1 MPLTVALC
9 GLGSAAQ
16 RAHMPALLDAEEA
29 GTAAI
34 VGVCDP
40 DPARWQSIDPVRGAG
55 AYLDVVDVLDAT
67 RPDLLVIAS
76 PPSAH
81 LAAIEAAALRD
92 VDVLCEK
99 PLGIGPGDAA
109 ELRQLAERHPDLL
122 LATVHQYHHAPA
134 WQRIAAAVGACIA
147 EDRSFTLSIEVERP
161 GTDPLSA
168 GGWRARGQVEGGI
181 LGDHAVHYLAM
192 CWLLDPDTTLL
203 SCNRTGEPGRETAN
217 VALRLGRTGTASIR
231 VSYAGAARHN
241 FVAASTPDGSL
252 DLRWADG
259 ELTSSTADGFV
270 ERVSVGALS
279 DRQFVNDL
287 YRALYADLVGHRL
300 VPEWRAAR
308 TAETL
313 GVADLLTA
321 CIAA

>member
-1 MPLTVALC
+1 
-9 GLGSAAQ
+9 
-16 RAHMPALLDAEEA
+16 MPALLEADRA

-40 DPARWQSIDPVRGAG
+40 DPSRWQEIDPTHRAN
-55 AYLDVVDVLDAT
+55 AYLDVVDLLDAT

-81 LAAIEAAALRD
+81 LAAIDAAAVRD

-109 ELRQLAERHPDLL
+109 DLRQLTHRHPRWL

-134 WQRIAAAVGACIA
+134 WQQIAAGLTGCIA
-147 EDRSFTLSIEVERP
+147 DDRSFTVSIEVERP

-192 CWLLDPDTTLL
+192 CWMLDHDTTVL
-203 SCNRTGEPGRETAN
+203 SCNRSGDAGRETAN

-231 VSYAGAARHN
+231 VSYAGSARHN
-241 FVAASTPDGSL
+241 FVAASTPDGAL
-252 DLRWADG
+252 EMRWADG
-259 ELTSSTADGFV
+259 ELTSCTAGGSI
-270 ERVSVGALS
+270 ERASVGALS

-287 YRALYADLVGHRL
+287 YRALYRDLFGSRL
-300 VPEWRAAR
+300 DPDWRAER

-313 GVADLLTA
+313 GAADLLTA
-321 CIAA
+321 CLVS